1 MGICGTAMAALAG
14 MLMQR
19 GYQVTGSDQR
29 VYPPMSLFLE
39 QLGIRLFSG
48 YHPANLD
55 HRPDLVIVG
64 NVIPKKNPEAQALA
78 ELGIPY
84 LSMPQAIASFFL
96 SDHSSIVLTGTHGKT
111 TTSAMLA
118 SALYHAGSDPSF
130 MIGGVVLDF
139 NSNHRHGKGPDF
151 IVEGDEYDTAFFDK
165 ESKFLHYQPQ
175 VAVVTSVE
183 FDHADIFTDLE
194 AVKRSFRKFVALLP
208 PDGLLVVHG
217 NDPIASEIASQ
228 ANCRIIRYGT
238 SDDCDW
244 IVANITSSP
253 EFTSFDLLRDGETWR
268 RIKIALPGLHNCL
281 NAAAVAIIMHHR
293 RVEPALIASGLAK
306 FQGVKRRQEI
316 RGVVRGITVIDDFA
330 HHPTAVSETLQA
342 LKSAYSDNR
351 LIAVFEPRSN
361 TSRRST
367 FQARYAQSFDSADIT
382 LVREPASDK
391 PIDSRD
397 SFSAHKLAADLS
409 ESGKHAQPF
418 SDTDQIISYLVQKSR
433 PGDVIAILS
442 NGGFDNIHARLLK
455 ELEQHD

>member
-1 MGICGTAMAALAG
+1 
-14 MLMQR
+14 
-19 GYQVTGSDQR
+19 
-29 VYPPMSLFLE
+29 
-39 QLGIRLFSG
+39 
-48 YHPANLD
+48 
-55 HRPDLVIVG
+55 
-64 NVIPKKNPEAQALA
+64 
-78 ELGIPY
+78 
-84 LSMPQAIASFFL
+84 
-96 SDHSSIVLTGTHGKT
+96 
-111 TTSAMLA
+111 
-118 SALYHAGSDPSF
+118 
-130 MIGGVVLDF
+130 
-139 NSNHRHGKGPDF
+139 
-151 IVEGDEYDTAFFDK
+151 
-165 ESKFLHYQPQ
+165 
-175 VAVVTSVE
+175 
-183 FDHADIFTDLE
+183 
-194 AVKRSFRKFVALLP
+194 
-208 PDGLLVVHG
+208 
-217 NDPIASEIASQ
+217 
-228 ANCRIIRYGT
+228 
-238 SDDCDW
+238 
-244 IVANITSSP
+244 
-253 EFTSFDLLRDGETWR
+253 
-268 RIKIALPGLHNCL
+268 LHNCL

-382 LVREPASDK
+382 LVREPATDK